1 MPLLRTSK
9 AQTKAPAKPLVI
21 VLLGPTAS
29 GKTALSL
36 ALAQQLQLSVIN
48 VDSRQLYI
56 GMDVGTAK
64 PTPEQQSR
72 VHHELLDLR
81 TPDQPINLQEFQAA
95 AEPVIESSL
104 RSRGIAFLVGG
115 SGLYLKAL
123 TRGFLPPAVPPQP
136 ALRAQLKALGQEICH
151 PLLQQADPNAAAR
164 IAAADA
170 VRTQRALEVL
180 YATGKA
186 ISSQATVKPPPWRV
200 LELGLNPEDLHQR
213 IAQRTAELYANGL
226 IEETETLCSRYS
238 SDLPLLQTIGYREAL
253 QMLQGQLN
261 LEQAI
266 ELTTMRTRQFA
277 KRQRTWFRRQHH
289 PHWLKGEEPLS
300 EAISLIQAGL
310 E

>member
-1 MPLLRTSK
+1 MPFLRTSK
-9 AQTKAPAKPLVI
+9 AQTKAPAKSLVI

-95 AEPVIESSL
+95 AEPVIEGSL

-136 ALRAQLKALGQEICH
+136 ALRAQLKALGQDICH

-180 YATGKA
+180 YATGNV
-186 ISSQATVKPPPWRV
+186 ISSQKTVNPPPWQV
-200 LELGLNPEDLHQR
+200 LELGLNPENLHQR

-238 SDLPLLQTIGYREAL
+238 TDLPLLQTIGYREAL

-266 ELTTMRTRQFA
+266 ALTTVRTRQFA
-277 KRQRTWFRRQHH
+277 KRQRTWFRRQHAA
-289 PHWLKGEEPLS
+289 HWLNGEEPLS